1 MVRAE
6 RRWFAAEAAET
17 PVKDGRVLQVIG
29 AVVDVEV
36 RSESRSVRCLMIV
49 VAAMLRSEWDIKGGH
64 GLLGWSARGD
74 DRGRRHLP
82 CLVRTVI

>member
-36 RSESRSVRCLMIV
+36 RSSP
-49 VAAMLRSEWDIKGGH
+49 AAFDVS
-64 GLLGWSARGD
+64 
-74 DRGRRHLP
+74 
-82 CLVRTVI
+82 